1 MLGPGSLQENFAR
14 ERRISE
20 HAVGAVGVL
29 DAVRDRMV
37 EFPLL
42 LAPHEYQPDTIVIL
56 DAEQRDFWLTALD
69 SSLSGLVK
77 AVAHS
82 MAKSDADV
90 TARLDEFTAYGR
102 RADATRRT
110 GGGRPDSACV
120 LHRGLGARPQ
130 RVPRGAAAAARRTAG
145 VWAALGALPPRPP
158 RAGARG
164 ALCTLRR
171 RAA

>member
-1 MLGPGSLQENFAR
+1 MTANTALFIRHDGYIGALGAFFGDEDPQSARPRMLGPGSLQENFAR

-90 TARLDEFTAYGR
+90 TARLNEFTAYGR
-102 RADATRRT
+102 PYA
-110 GGGRPDSACV
+110 S
-120 LHRGLGARPQ
+120 
-130 RVPRGAAAAARRTAG
+130 
-145 VWAALGALPPRPP
+145 
-158 RAGARG
+158 
-164 ALCTLRR
+164 
-171 RAA
+171 